1 MEDELPDLNKEFPTF
16 LDLFIEAGKYEID
29 NIQRTYKNRN
39 GDIIDPIQ
47 KITCNQYGIQFN
59 QYLCE
64 IEGDNL
70 LNSDGVFQTKYFTL
84 RYFLDFIAKGK
95 SDIQKLIEAENQKK
109 KFVDGEL
116 KKRLNGVLTE
126 PKKVFVQQY
135 QAFLIFYD
143 KLPEPNR
150 FKEKKLRQLY
160 TKWSWRTNRVKFD
173 IEDENWNS
181 YRLEMF
187 EKMIPELKSPK
198 GQEDAK
204 SDYELLRQNIENE
217 KDKPN

>member
-39 GDIIDPIQ
+39 GDIIEPIQ

-59 QYLCE
+59 QYLFE

-116 KKRLNGVLTE
+116 KKRLDAVL
-126 PKKVFVQQY
+126 PKKT
-135 QAFLIFYD
+135 
-143 KLPEPNR
+143 KNLP
-150 FKEKKLRQLY
+150 L
-160 TKWSWRTNRVKFD
+160 
-173 IEDENWNS
+173 
-181 YRLEMF
+181 
-187 EKMIPELKSPK
+187 
-198 GQEDAK
+198 
-204 SDYELLRQNIENE
+204 
-217 KDKPN
+217 